1 METPVNQKIG
11 MRIRNIR
18 KTQGLTQEQL
28 AESVS
33 LSPSYISRV
42 ETGNSTPSLECLC
55 KIASALDVGLQ
66 AILYDLFLTDTTG
79 GTAQEIAVTVS
90 CLPPRVQKLALEYIK
105 SLASCLAEP

>member
-42 ETGNSTPSLECLC
+42 ETGNST
-55 KIASALDVGLQ
+55 
-66 AILYDLFLTDTTG
+66 DTTG

-105 SLASCLAEP
+105 SLASCLSEP

>member
-42 ETGNSTPSLECLC
+42 ETWMWAFRQFSTTC
-55 KIASALDVGLQ
+55 
-66 AILYDLFLTDTTG
+66 FLLTRPAG
-79 GTAQEIAVTVS
+79 Q
-90 CLPPRVQKLALEYIK
+90 PRK
-105 SLASCLAEP
+105 SQSQSPACRPGFRSWLWNT